1 MDKGVLDWER
11 YLSGDDDGLVSI
23 IEDYS
28 DGLLLYINSILRDIH
43 LSEDAVQETFFKLSI
58 KKSHFYGRSSFK
70 TWLYSIGRN
79 VALDELR
86 KKPRMAAEEG
96 ELEQMSDE
104 GDSLEHE
111 YLREERKLRLRHAMN
126 KLKAEHSQA
135 LWLLYFED
143 FSYKEAA
150 QIMNRSVH
158 QFESLVYRARNS
170 LRVELEKEGFTDEE
184 L

>member
-1 MDKGVLDWER
+1 M
-11 YLSGDDDGLVSI
+11 
-23 IEDYS
+23 
-28 DGLLLYINSILRDIH
+28 
-43 LSEDAVQETFFKLSI
+43 T
-58 KKSHFYGRSSFK
+58 
-70 TWLYSIGRN
+70 
-79 VALDELR
+79 
-86 KKPRMAAEEG
+86 AEEG

-150 QIMNRSVH
+150 QIMHRSVH

-170 LRVELEKEGFTDEE
+170 LRVELEKEGFADEE